1 MEQRMPLARYF
12 SYVGGVLLA
21 LLFVLD
27 AYLPKVPVPERVD
40 ANLPVIRIHSD
51 RKWPER
57 VVYDTSQPTLIPAL
71 IPSGEASIPIPA
83 AVAGVSVKTGE
94 REALALMQPSD
105 AKPPQP
111 SNPKKRE
118 PRLQHQAKTAKRHP
132 MPQPFL
138 AERQRQ
144 FGWFRNS
151 IWWGG

>member
-21 LLFVLD
+21 LLLVLD
-27 AYLPKVPVPERVD
+27 AYLPKVPVAERAD

-57 VVYDTSQPTLIPAL
+57 VVYDTSQPTIIPAL
-71 IPSGEASIPIPA
+71 PSGKASIPAAA
-83 AVAGVSVKTGE
+83 AVADVSVKASE
-94 REALALMQPSD
+94 REAIAQMQPSD
-105 AKPPQP
+105 AKQLQP

-118 PRLQHQAKTAKRHP
+118 PKLQRKGKIAKRHTV
-132 MPQPFL
+132 PQFFL
-138 AERQRQ
+138 AARQMQ

-151 IWWGG
+151 IW